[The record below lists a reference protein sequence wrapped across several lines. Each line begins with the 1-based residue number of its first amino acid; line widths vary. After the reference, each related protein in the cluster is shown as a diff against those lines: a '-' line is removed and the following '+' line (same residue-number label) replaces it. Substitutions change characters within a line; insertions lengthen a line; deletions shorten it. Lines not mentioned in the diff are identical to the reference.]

1 MLFNLPA
8 SPFADSYDQFGIPVA
23 QSYDQFSPPAAPDY
37 GTAPFGSPLFAH
49 PQTTLPRMT
58 TTDPAFHQAAAGQAN
73 ARAAQNYN
81 DWQDFDGDVDDA
93 PLPTVS
99 STSFNVAD
107 AIFTALGLINPAFG
121 LLSPLFTAMRGY
133 NYFFGDDEADTQNMT
148 PFGIDPEGLFTGIGG
163 RTGADDTSDN
173 PDVSSGA
180 NAAAN
185 AAAAAVGFDVDDTEM
200 AAEMTTDDTPGG
212 DPGGGD
218 PGGAPGDPGGGVGAD
233 GEASGDP
240 DSDSGDDPG
249 GPGGD
254 DDGSDP
260 DDGSSDDG
268 DDDYALGGL
277 LPGSGSKDIRAHGGE
292 YIIRMSAVKKYGRGL
307 FDDLNESKIG
317 KRQLKGLL
325 DA

>member
-1 MLFNLPA
+1 MLFNALPD

-23 QSYDQFSPPAAPDY
+23 QSYNQFSPPAAPDY
-37 GTAPFGSPLFAH
+37 STAPLGSPLFAH

-73 ARAAQNYN
+73 ARAAQSYN

-121 LLSPLFTAMRGY
+121 LLSLPYTAVRGY
-133 NYFFGDDEADTQNMT
+133 NYFFGDDEAETQNMT

-163 RTGADDTSDN
+163 RTGADDTSDD

-180 NAAAN
+180 D

-200 AAEMTTDDTPGG
+200 AAEMTTDDSPS
-212 DPGGGD
+212 DD
-218 PGGAPGDPGGGVGAD
+218 GAGSP
-233 GEASGDP
+233 
-240 DSDSGDDPG
+240 SDSGDDPG
-249 GPGGD
+249 GPFHH
-254 DDGSDP
+254 
-260 DDGSSDDG
+260 
-268 DDDYALGGL
+268 GGL
-277 LPGSGSKDIRAHGGE
+277 LGGSGPKDITAEGGE
-292 YIIRMSAVKKYGRGL
+292 YIIRKSAVKKYGRSL